1 MNALI
6 VSAVR
11 TAVGKAPRGALSATR
26 PDDMAALAIRS
37 AIDRV
42 AGLKPQDIDDIYIG
56 CAMPE
61 AEQGM
66 NVARV
71 AALRAGIPYSVPAMT
86 LNRFCSSG
94 LQSIAFA
101 AERIGSGAAHCIV
114 AGGTESMSMIPM
126 GGHKIAPNPTLIE
139 TNPDTYLSMGLTAEN
154 VANEFKISREEQDA
168 FALESHRRAIDAID
182 AGRFKD
188 EIVRLP
194 IHEVLLEHA
203 QRTVRNGTFDTDEGP
218 RRDTSMDALARLKA
232 AFKSE
237 GTVTAGNSSQMSDGA
252 AAVVVMSEERA
263 RSMGI
268 KPLARFVAYAT
279 AGVPPDVMGIGPVEA
294 IPKVLRQAGLK
305 LENMDLIE
313 LNEAFAVQSLAVIRE
328 LGLDASKVN
337 VNGGA
342 IALGHPLGCTGSKL
356 TATLL
361 FEMQR
366 RNARYGMVTM
376 CVGGGMGAAGIF
388 EMSSANAS
396 PTRSASAIAR
406 SLKAGRSHQ
415 ERI

>member
-1 MNALI
+1 MAAVI

-11 TAVGKAPRGALSATR
+11 TAVGKAPRGALSGTR
-26 PDDMAALAIRS
+26 PDDMAAEAMRAAIE
-37 AIDRV
+37 RV
-42 AGLKPQDIDDIYIG
+42 AGLKADDIDDIYIG

-71 AALRAGIPYSVPAMT
+71 AAFRAGIPYSVPAMT

-101 AERIGSGAAHCIV
+101 AERIQAGAAHCII

-126 GGHKIAPNPTLIE
+126 GGHKIAPNPTLVE
-139 TNPDTYLSMGLTAEN
+139 THPDTYLSMGLTAEN
-154 VANEFKISREEQDA
+154 VAREFHIGRDEQDA
-168 FALESHRRAIDAID
+168 FALESHRRAIQAMDS
-182 AGRFKD
+182 GKFKD
-188 EIVRLP
+188 ETIPLP
-194 IHEVLLEHA
+194 IREVVVESG
-203 QRTVRNGTFDTDEGP
+203 QRVVREYTFAVDEGP
-218 RRDTSMDALARLKA
+218 RRDTSLQLLAKLRP
-232 AFKSE
+232 AFKAE
-237 GTVTAGNSSQMSDGA
+237 GTVTAGNASQMSDGA
-252 AAVVVMSEERA
+252 AAVVVMSQEKA
-263 RSMGI
+263 AASGI
-268 KPLARFVAYAT
+268 RPLARFVAYAT

-294 IPKVLRQAGLK
+294 IPKVLKQAGLK
-305 LENMDLIE
+305 LADIDLIE

-328 LGLDASKVN
+328 LGLDPSKVN

-342 IALGHPLGCTGSKL
+342 IALGHPLGCTGAKL

-361 FEMQR
+361 YEMQR

-388 EMSSANAS
+388 E
-396 PTRSASAIAR
+396 
-406 SLKAGRSHQ
+406 
-415 ERI
+415 RI

>member
-1 MNALI
+1 MNSAVI

-11 TAVGKAPRGALSATR
+11 TAVGKAPKGKLSATR
-26 PDDMAALAIRS
+26 PDDMAAIVMRAAIEQ
-37 AIDRV
+37 V
-42 AGLKPQDIDDIYIG
+42 PGLRPEEVEDIYIG

-71 AALRAGIPYSVPAMT
+71 AAFRAGLPYTVPAMT

-101 AERIGSGAAHCIV
+101 ADRILSGAANCIL

-126 GGHKIAPNPTLIE
+126 GGHKIAPNPALIE
-139 TNPDTYLSMGLTAEN
+139 SDPDTYLSMGLTAEN
-154 VANEFKISREEQDA
+154 LAREFGIRRQEQDA
-168 FALESHRRAIDAID
+168 FALESHRKALAAID

-188 EIVRLP
+188 EIVSLP
-194 IHEVLLEHA
+194 VREVVLE
-203 QRTVRNGTFDTDEGP
+203 QSRRTVCEFNFATDEGP
-218 RRDTSMDALARLKA
+218 RRDTSMEALQNLKP
-232 AFKSE
+232 AFKAE
-237 GTVTAGNSSQMSDGA
+237 GTVTAGNASQMSDGA
-252 AAVVVMSEERA
+252 GAVIIMSEAKA
-263 RSMGI
+263 RTMGLQ
-268 KPLARFVAYAT
+268 PLARFVAYAT
-279 AGVPPDVMGIGPVEA
+279 AGVRPEVMGIGPVEA

-305 LENMDLIE
+305 LEDMDLIE
-313 LNEAFAVQSLAVIRE
+313 LNEAFAVQALAVIRE
-328 LGLDASKVN
+328 LGLDMSKLN

-361 FEMQR
+361 HEMR
-366 RNARYGMVTM
+366 RRGARYGMVTM

-388 EMSSANAS
+388 E
-396 PTRSASAIAR
+396 
-406 SLKAGRSHQ
+406 
-415 ERI
+415 RI